1 MKEVKVNKIEEDGE
15 IYLEIYIMDKDILYN
30 YFTITNWDVLKIPN
44 GIKKIDDEIFLVGE
58 KEKEIIIKSHLENG
72 LDKNHY
78 LFFLDNIEEMTFS
91 EIVIPDSVIEI
102 EEGAFVCGKVNNFI
116 VSDNNKKF
124 VVENNLLC
132 NKDKT
137 ILLACSGI
145 HEKYVSLLPTI
156 KRIGKGAFSSLAP
169 FNNLI
174 VKLPDCI
181 KEIGAYA
188 FMGAVSVEEIY
199 VPKSVKIIE
208 ENAFE
213 ISFKTYPKIYVYKD
227 SYAHKYMEDNNINY
241 LLIEE

>member
-1 MKEVKVNKIEEDGE
+1 M
-15 IYLEIYIMDKDILYN
+15 
-30 YFTITNWDVLKIPN
+30 
-44 GIKKIDDEIFLVGE
+44 
-58 KEKEIIIKSHLENG
+58 
-72 LDKNHY
+72 
-78 LFFLDNIEEMTFS
+78 
-91 EIVIPDSVIEI
+91 
-102 EEGAFVCGKVNNFI
+102 
-116 VSDNNKKF
+116 
-124 VVENNLLC
+124 LC

-137 ILLACSGI
+137 VLLACSGI

-188 FMGAVSVEEIY
+188 FMGAASVEEIY